1 MLSKQRKSAGQLT
14 EAFNRTNRRWYR
26 GPYSEAEAELRRA
39 IAQKEIEAYNDD
51 GNTISP
57 FARLDRTLPYRFE
70 SVAVCNLWPAPGPS
84 AVNAVKLLKDDKAA
98 SFHAMLKEPSST
110 E

>member
-57 FARLDRTLPYRFE
+57 FARLDRTLRTDLNPWRYVTFGLRR
-70 SVAVCNLWPAPGPS
+70 ARP
-84 AVNAVKLLKDDKAA
+84 LL
-98 SFHAMLKEPSST
+98 T
-110 E
+110 R